1 MTDAILQVDGLTK
14 DFPVGGGFLH
24 AARPLRAVDDVGFTL
39 RRGETLGVVGE
50 SGCGKTTLG
59 RMVLRLLEPTSGTI
73 VFDGRDIT
81 HLREPEMRPLR
92 RDIQV
97 VFQDPFSSLNPRMK
111 VRDIIAEP
119 LGNYGIAGSAA
130 TRRVA
135 EVLEIVGLPA
145 EYMSRY
151 PHAFSGGQRQRIGIA
166 RALALRPR
174 LIVCDEAVSALDVSI
189 QAQILN
195 LLSDIQAQLDLT
207 LVFISHNLGV
217 VRHISHRIAV
227 MYLGRVVELADEA
240 QIFARPLHPYT
251 RALISAV
258 PEPNPAAV
266 SRRVPLAG
274 EIPSPIDPPPGCH
287 FHTRCPIARDRCR
300 GEAPAWQ
307 PDAERRLTRC
317 HFPGEMGEVDISLP
331 TTTELANQPET

>member
-1 MTDAILQVDGLTK
+1 
-14 DFPVGGGFLH
+14 
-24 AARPLRAVDDVGFTL
+24 
-39 RRGETLGVVGE
+39 
-50 SGCGKTTLG
+50 
-59 RMVLRLLEPTSGTI
+59 
-73 VFDGRDIT
+73 
-81 HLREPEMRPLR
+81 MRPLR
-92 RDIQV
+92 REIQV

-111 VRDIIAEP
+111 MRDIIAEP
-119 LGNYGIAGSAA
+119 LGNYGITGSEA

-166 RALALRPR
+166 RALAPRPR

-195 LLSDIQAQLDLT
+195 LLTDIQAQFDLT
-207 LVFISHNLGV
+207 LIFISHNLGV

-227 MYLGRVVELADEA
+227 MYLGRVVEMADEA

-258 PEPNPAAV
+258 PESDPRAAN
-266 SRRVPLAG
+266 RRVPLAG
-274 EIPSPIDPPPGCH
+274 EIPSPIDPPSGCH

-300 GEAPAWQ
+300 NEAPAWQ
-307 PDAERRLTRC
+307 PDAEGRLTRC
-317 HFPGEMGEVDISLP
+317 HFPGEMAD
-331 TTTELANQPET
+331 

>member
-1 MTDAILQVDGLTK
+1 MSGALLKVEGLTK
-14 DFPVGGGFLH
+14 DFPVSGGFRRR
-24 AARPLRAVDDVGFTL
+24 ARRLRAVDDVGFEL
-39 RRGETLGVVGE
+39 QAGETLGIVGE

-59 RMVLRLLEPTSGTI
+59 RMLVRLLEPTAGRI
-73 VFDGRDIT
+73 VFDGEDIT
-81 HLREPEMRPLR
+81 HRSERDLRAFR

-111 VRDIIAEP
+111 VCDIVAEP
-119 LGNYGIAGSAA
+119 LGNFGVTGKAA
-130 TRRVA
+130 RERVA

-145 EYMSRY
+145 EYMERY

-195 LLSDIQAQLDLT
+195 LLSDIQAQFDLA
-207 LVFISHNLGV
+207 LVFISHNLAV
-217 VRHISHRIAV
+217 VRHISHHIGV
-227 MYLGRVVELADEA
+227 MYLGRMVELAAEP

-258 PEPNPAAV
+258 PEPDPQAA
-266 SRRVPLAG
+266 SRRMVLEG

-287 FHTRCPIARDRCR
+287 FHTRCPMARERCR
-300 GEAPAWQ
+300 VEAPAWR
-307 PDAERRLTRC
+307 PDTEARLARC
-317 HFPGEMGEVDISLP
+317 HFPGELG
-331 TTTELANQPET
+331 T